1 MNSDQSYHLLLRQ
14 FEDLKRQGDR
24 TTPLQFIQHLDSPSS
39 DAFSLEVVA
48 IDIELTLMSGQ
59 RPNVQNYVIDFPH
72 LANRIPDVFASVI
85 DTFVATFCPVR
96 HSLGGTKRTED
107 YDIEEEIGRGGRGVV
122 YQAIQKSIGRKVAV
136 KVRFLS
142 RDNLFEGA
150 RNVAEL
156 NHPNICKIYDAGKIG
171 EFPFVA
177 MQLIRG
183 ESLRETLSKK
193 RLPIDDSVAIVIQIA
208 DALATAH
215 LSNLAHCDVK
225 PENVLINDDG
235 TAWIMDLG
243 LARKQSE
250 VTAESSRLPEFS
262 PNYCAP
268 EQLSFQYG
276 ECGFISDI
284 YSLGLVLYELLTGR
298 RAYHGDLEEVIDQ
311 IKHDP
316 PRRLTD
322 YDPTIPHVLEEICLK
337 AIMKQP
343 EDRFESMAEFHDA
356 LRACPLRS

>member
-1 MNSDQSYHLLLRQ
+1 
-14 FEDLKRQGDR
+14 
-24 TTPLQFIQHLDSPSS
+24 
-39 DAFSLEVVA
+39 
-48 IDIELTLMSGQ
+48 MSGQ

-107 YDIEEEIGRGGRGVV
+107 YDIEEEIGRGGKGVV

-136 KVRFLS
+136 KVLFLS